1 MAENEP
7 KHEDTSPRQDWGWAT
22 VTGKDVQH
30 NQPLAKHKLK
40 RRRAVNSYTRA
51 LKADGIMGCETAEPS
66 THCWWE

>member
-40 RRRAVNSYTRA
+40 R
-51 LKADGIMGCETAEPS
+51 
-66 THCWWE
+66 